1 MPLFLSTYCNWMH
14 CNTIYVTFALTVC
27 KCSTKSLCTIAP
39 GLTEWCVWKHSTHCD
54 CKHLTH
60 VHFDLSLTSFFW
72 LKKELTSHWLHETE
86 HRRCDAMAPAVG
98 DGLRGVAPVASGTQ
112 RHRRRGRQRQG
123 RAIADKSIETTS
135 CSNIQSYS
143 IRSHSLKGPKGESS
157 VNVESTQVSLLTY
170 FVSSPKIHLSNAV
183 KCQSMSTG
191 SDCHA
196 RHVTIASVIANILGW
211 SGWSEWGHS
220 VLCNCKQYHRHP

>member
-1 MPLFLSTYCNWMH
+1 MQVFHQVTLYHSPWADRMMCLKTFDSLRLQTSDSCSLWPLF
-14 CNTIYVTFALTVC
+14 
-27 KCSTKSLCTIAP
+27 
-39 GLTEWCVWKHSTHCD
+39 
-54 CKHLTH
+54 
-60 VHFDLSLTSFFW
+60 DLFF
-72 LKKELTSHWLHETE
+72 LAQKRIDIVTSHWLHETTE

-157 VNVESTQVSLLTY
+157 VNIESTQVSLLTY